1 LLFGAVH
8 PASGPFSCDAGEG
21 TQGTQPFESY
31 CWSTRGR
38 LDLAALRAV
47 IADLPAT
54 VVRAKGI
61 IAAANET
68 EGTFVMHVVGTRSAI
83 EPVALESAVSRTEF
97 AFIAI
102 ADTLDKVT
110 LGAALDACVVHTHS
124 PS

>member
-1 LLFGAVH
+1 
-8 PASGPFSCDAGEG
+8 
-21 TQGTQPFESY
+21 
-31 CWSTRGR
+31 
-38 LDLAALRAV
+38 
-47 IADLPAT
+47 
-54 VVRAKGI
+54 
-61 IAAANET
+61 
-68 EGTFVMHVVGTRSAI
+68 MHVVGTRSAI